1 MVKRKDELMENENLL
16 IFEDPRFGQQRS
28 TLIDGEPWFVA
39 SDVCRALELGNPT
52 RAISRLDDDEKVTL
66 TNSKGHFGQLGG
78 AQFLNYISESGLY
91 SLILTSRKPEAKAFK
106 RWITHEVIPS
116 IRKHGAYVSDKV
128 LDQMNEHPELI
139 PEYFQRLRDENAK
152 ARAARESLE
161 KAQAEN
167 ALLAP
172 KATYYDSFVGI
183 DSLTNIRYTAKE
195 LCIPQ
200 KKFVGYLLEKGYLF
214 RDRHRK
220 DRLFARA
227 SERNN
232 PLFQTK
238 DFYLPDG
245 TKSEYTLVTPDGKA
259 HFLKRREKILAW
271 VPGESEEGEAI
282 TEQAVFADDPTKP
295 EEPR

>member
-1 MVKRKDELMENENLL
+1 MENENLL

-28 TLIDGEPWFVA
+28 IMIDGEPWFVA
-39 SDVCRALELGNPT
+39 ADVCRALQIGNPT
-52 RAISRLDDDEKVTL
+52 MALTRLDEDEKAL
-66 TNSKGHFGQLGG
+66 SNIEGLSRGNDKG
-78 AQFLNYISESGLY
+78 NIVSEAGLY
-91 SLILTSRKPEAKAFK
+91 SLILRSRKPEAKAFK

-116 IRKHGAYVSDKV
+116 IRKYGAYVTDKV
-128 LDQMNEHPELI
+128 LDQMDEHPELI
-139 PEYFQRLRDENAK
+139 PEYIQRLRDENAN
-152 ARAARESLE
+152 ARTAREALE

-200 KKFVGYLLEKGYLF
+200 KKFIGYLLEKGYLF
-214 RDRHRK
+214 RDHHRK
-220 DRLFARA
+220 DRLFAKA
-227 SERNN
+227 GERNN

-271 VPGESEEGEAI
+271 VPRESEEGEEI
-282 TEQAVFADDPTKP
+282 TDQAVYADDPVKP

>member
-1 MVKRKDELMENENLL
+1 M
-16 IFEDPRFGQQRS
+16 
-28 TLIDGEPWFVA
+28 
-39 SDVCRALELGNPT
+39 
-52 RAISRLDDDEKVTL
+52 
-66 TNSKGHFGQLGG
+66 
-78 AQFLNYISESGLY
+78 NYISESGLY

-152 ARAARESLE
+152 AKADRDALE
-161 KAQAEN
+161 KEKAKN
-167 ALLAP
+167 ALLTP

-214 RDRHRK
+214 RDHHRK

-259 HFLKRREKILAW
+259 YFLKRREKILAW
-271 VPGESEEGEAI
+271 VPRESEEGEEM
-282 TEQAVFADDPTKP
+282 TEQAVFADDPAKP